1 MASLRY
7 ESVEKSY
14 GNVQAVKGVSLDVV
28 DGEFLV
34 LLGPSGCG
42 KTTLLRMTAGLE
54 EITGGGVWM
63 DGRRIN
69 DLPPKD
75 RNMAMVFQS
84 YALYPHLTVAQN
96 IGYPLKIRGT
106 EPAELDRKVAAV
118 AQQLGLG
125 PLLQRRPKELSGG
138 QRQRVALGRA
148 IVRKPGV
155 FLMDEPLSNLDAQL
169 RVTMRAEIKRLQR
182 DLGVTMLYVT
192 HDQVEAMSMA
202 SRIAIFKDGELRQVD
217 TPERIFARP
226 VDQFVAGFIGTPP
239 MNFIPGTLT
248 PEGVLVGPP
257 DGGFLLRLAH
267 GCAPGPVT
275 VGVRPQHVK
284 LGKAGLAVKLY
295 VTEPLGDEWH
305 AVVETEASRLTV
317 KCAADPGLKP
327 GEAAALLFDER
338 EIHLFDPVTGKSL
351 RLEGTRWEN

>member
-7 ESVEKSY
+7 ESVSKSY
-14 GNVQAVKGVSLDVV
+14 GAVRAVEDVSFEVV

-69 DLPPKD
+69 ELPPKD
-75 RNMAMVFQS
+75 RNIAMVFQS

-118 AQQLGLG
+118 AQQLGLSA
-125 PLLQRRPKELSGG
+125 LLQRRPKELSGG

-148 IVRKPGV
+148 IVRKPLL

-202 SRIAIFKDGELRQVD
+202 SRIAIFKDGALRQID

-239 MNFIPGTLT
+239 MNFLPGTLT
-248 PEGVLVGPP
+248 PEGVLL
-257 DGGFLLRLAH
+257 GGGYLVRLAH
-267 GCAPGPVT
+267 KWAPGPVT
-275 VGVRPQHVK
+275 VGVRPQHIK
-284 LGKAGLAVKLY
+284 LVDKPGLDVKLY

-305 AVVETEASRLTV
+305 AIVEAGASRLTV

-327 GEAAALLFDER
+327 GEAAALIFDER
-338 EIHLFDPVTGKSL
+338 EIHLFDPETGK
-351 RLEGTRWEN
+351 RKQLEEAR

>member
-1 MASLRY
+1 MAGLLY
-7 ESVEKSY
+7 KSVSKSY
-14 GNVQAVKGVSLDVV
+14 GPVHAVSGVDLEVV

-54 EITGGGVWM
+54 EITGGHVEM
-63 DGRRIN
+63 DGKRIN
-69 DLPPKD
+69 ELPPKD
-75 RNMAMVFQS
+75 RNIAMVFQN

-96 IGYPLKIRGT
+96 IGYPLKIRGVA
-106 EPAELDRKVAAV
+106 PAELERKVAAV
-118 AQQLGLG
+118 AAQLGLG
-125 PLLQRRPKELSGG
+125 ALLARRPKELSGG

-169 RVTMRAEIKRLQR
+169 RVSMRAEIKRLQR

-202 SRIAIFKDGELRQVD
+202 SRIAIFKDGALRQVD

-226 VDQFVAGFIGTPP
+226 IDRFVAGFIGTPP

-248 PEGVLVGPP
+248 PEGVLLG
-257 DGGFLLRLAH
+257 DANGGYLMRRPH
-267 GCAPGPVT
+267 KEIPRPVT

-284 LGKAGLAVKLY
+284 FSTGAGLAVKLY

-305 AVVETEASRLTV
+305 AVVETGVSRLTV
-317 KCAADPGLKP
+317 KCSADPGLKP
-327 GEAAALLFDER
+327 GDAAALVFDER
-338 EIHLFDPVTGKSL
+338 ELHLFDAQTGKRMQMEES
-351 RLEGTRWEN
+351 R

>member
-7 ESVEKSY
+7 ESVSKSY
-14 GNVQAVKGVSLDVV
+14 GSVSAVAGVDLEVV

-54 EITGGGVWM
+54 EITGGHVWM
-63 DGRRIN
+63 DGERIN
-69 DLPPKD
+69 ELPPKD
-75 RNMAMVFQS
+75 RNVAMVFQN

-96 IGYPLKIRGT
+96 IGYPLKIRGLAPS
-106 EPAELDRKVAAV
+106 EIESKVSAVAA
-118 AQQLGLG
+118 QLGLG
-125 PLLQRRPKELSGG
+125 ALLGRRPKELSGG

-169 RVTMRAEIKRLQR
+169 RVSMRAEIKRLQR

-202 SRIAIFKDGELRQVD
+202 SRIAIFKDGVLRQVD

-248 PEGVLVGPP
+248 TDGVSLGDYKIRV
-257 DGGFLLRLAH
+257 AH
-267 GCAPGPVT
+267 GGKTGPVT

-284 LGKAGLAVKLY
+284 FTPGAGFAVKLY

-305 AVVETEASRLTV
+305 AVVEAGTSRLTV

-327 GEAAALLFDER
+327 GEASALLFDER
-338 EIHLFDPVTGKSL
+338 EMHLFDPET
-351 RLEGTRWEN
+351 GTRIQTEKTL

>member
-1 MASLRY
+1 MAGLRY
-7 ESVEKSY
+7 ESVSKSY
-14 GNVQAVKGVSLDVV
+14 GAVRAVHGIDLEVV

-54 EITGGGVWM
+54 EITGGSVLM
-63 DGRRIN
+63 DGKRIN

-75 RNMAMVFQS
+75 RNIAMVFQN

-96 IGYPLKIRGT
+96 IGYPLKIRGVA
-106 EPAELDRKVAAV
+106 PAEIESKVAAV
-118 AQQLGLG
+118 AAQLGLG
-125 PLLQRRPKELSGG
+125 ALLARRPKELSGG

-169 RVTMRAEIKRLQR
+169 RVTMRAEIKKLQR

-202 SRIAIFKDGELRQVD
+202 SRIAIFKDGVLRQID

-226 VDQFVAGFIGTPP
+226 VDTFVAGFIGTPP
-239 MNFIPGTLT
+239 MNFLPGTLAGDGLT
-248 PEGVLVGPP
+248 LGER
-257 DGGFLLRLAH
+257 DGGHRLKIAH
-267 GCAPGPVT
+267 NGRLGPVT
-275 VGVRPQHVK
+275 VGVRPQHVMFSPE
-284 LGKAGLAVKLY
+284 GGLAVRLY

-305 AVVETEASRLTV
+305 AVVEVGASRLTV

-327 GEAAALLFDER
+327 GEAATLAFDES
-338 EIHLFDPVTGKSL
+338 EIHLFDPETGM
-351 RLEGTRWEN
+351 RI